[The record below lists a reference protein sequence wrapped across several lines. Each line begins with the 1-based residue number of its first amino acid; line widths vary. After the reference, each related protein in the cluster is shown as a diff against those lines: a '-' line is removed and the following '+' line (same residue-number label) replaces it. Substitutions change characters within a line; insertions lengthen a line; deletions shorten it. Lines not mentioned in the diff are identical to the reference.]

1 MKQIKIKA
9 GSILLYRKYNW
20 LSKLWNK
27 LCGKEL
33 PYNKFTPF
41 CQETV
46 LYNSSNVDKQWCL
59 DCILL
64 EPKKNYSSKEVAQF
78 YLAKQYIVN
87 NYNKISPDFEDVQ
100 VIINS
105 VRPETIDITTDVTK
119 LVDNRFYRTR
129 RLNDASE
136 YEEYLY

>member
-9 GSILLYRKYNW
+9 GSILLYRKYGW
-20 LSKLWNK
+20 LSRLWYK
-27 LCGKEL
+27 MRGKEL

-41 CQETV
+41 SQETV
-46 LYNSSNVDKQWCL
+46 LYNDNSINKRWCAE
-59 DCILL
+59 CILL

-78 YLAKQYIVN
+78 YLAKQTIVN
-87 NYNKISPDFEDVQ
+87 NYKKISPDFEDVQ
-100 VIINS
+100 VMINS
-105 VRPETIDITTDVTK
+105 VRPDTIEITTDVTK
-119 LVDNRFYRTR
+119 LVDNRFYKTR